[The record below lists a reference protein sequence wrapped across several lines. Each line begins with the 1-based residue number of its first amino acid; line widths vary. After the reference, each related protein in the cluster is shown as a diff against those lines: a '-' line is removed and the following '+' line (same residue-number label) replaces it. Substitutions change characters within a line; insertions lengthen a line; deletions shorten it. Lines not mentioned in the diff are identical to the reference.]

1 MERMEIDMERDR
13 RMMKI
18 RQSKAHKRLNHTKKV
33 KQKKKTSILSSHPY
47 NSPADD
53 FNNKYARKK
62 SGKKKRK
69 KKVRQEEQTS
79 YAEDDTEDL
88 VASTLREAE
97 QWRTAIAE
105 QEEQELQESQ
115 YQGHNSPLSDE
126 EQHLGSTLLG
136 YELRRMR
143 TNVAPQLDSVLGYSE
158 EPQ

>member
-1 MERMEIDMERDR
+1 MCTRTYRTSYIC
-13 RMMKI
+13 
-18 RQSKAHKRLNHTKKV
+18 
-33 KQKKKTSILSSHPY
+33 KKKSKT
-47 NSPADD
+47 
-53 FNNKYARKK
+53 R
-62 SGKKKRK
+62 R
-69 KKVRQEEQTS
+69 TS
-79 YAEDDTEDL
+79 YAT
-88 VASTLREAE
+88 TLREAE

>member
-1 MERMEIDMERDR
+1 MYFHDIKLYLHDIFTCVHARTVR
-13 RMMKI
+13 R
-18 RQSKAHKRLNHTKKV
+18 TYV
-33 KQKKKTSILSSHPY
+33 
-47 NSPADD
+47 
-53 FNNKYARKK
+53 
-62 SGKKKRK
+62 K
-69 KKVRQEEQTS
+69 KKVRQEEHTS